1 MPVMDRLIN
10 GSLYNDHAEVRCFS
24 NKIAFSELRV
34 SFLPFVM
41 PIIHR
46 TMQTVVKSKSPKQWA
61 LLLCICALICFKYY
75 YKTILLQHRRRNSLL
90 YAAETYVY
98 ASLLLALRSTLWK
111 ERLQHFKIFSHKSG
125 CPSHFTAT

>member
-46 TMQTVVKSKSPKQWA
+46 TKKTVVKSKSTK
-61 LLLCICALICFKYY
+61 
-75 YKTILLQHRRRNSLL
+75 
-90 YAAETYVY
+90 
-98 ASLLLALRSTLWK
+98 
-111 ERLQHFKIFSHKSG
+111 
-125 CPSHFTAT
+125 